1 MTQNIFRIY
10 ILIYDVEKKLKITFS
25 PKTVI
30 MGLDFNTD
38 FLWTDTVNVVI
49 YAGG

>member
-1 MTQNIFRIY
+1 MENLVKSFYVLIFLQYIFLYMT
-10 ILIYDVEKKLKITFS
+10 LKKLKIKFS

-38 FLWTDTVNVVI
+38 FS
-49 YAGG
+49 